1 MFLLLLK
8 VSKSQLD
15 KGKMEIIK
23 LEILSDKCFPR
34 LNKNFK
40 FNFESIFVLKLL
52 SNKSNK
58 NQPETITSWMQN
70 EPVTDVF

>member
-1 MFLLLLK
+1 
-8 VSKSQLD
+8 
-15 KGKMEIIK
+15 MEIIK

-70 EPVTDVF
+70 ETVTDVF